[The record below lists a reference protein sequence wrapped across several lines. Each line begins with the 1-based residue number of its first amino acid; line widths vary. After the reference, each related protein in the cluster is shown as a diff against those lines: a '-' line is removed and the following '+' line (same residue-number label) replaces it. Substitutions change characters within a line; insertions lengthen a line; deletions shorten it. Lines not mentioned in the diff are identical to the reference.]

1 LTDKDGN
8 HVETGLT
15 RSRRWRHLEEFRHG
29 WTLVLSAMIGVGLGL
44 SPVPFYEIGLIAPGL
59 AREFDWPI
67 ATIMGGIF
75 FMMVGVLIMAPVI
88 GWLTDRYGVRPVTMT
103 SIVCFGLS
111 LSLFAMQ
118 DGSVILYHGTWFLMA
133 VAGSGTLPITWTR
146 SVNESFE
153 VNKGL
158 ALGLVLTGTGLSA
171 VLLKPAV
178 AMIMAEYGWRG
189 AFLFLAA
196 LPIVIALPLTWL
208 FFRPVAVAHNR
219 QHGRVEIT
227 GKTLRQALL
236 HWRFWII
243 GLGILMVVFVVSG
256 VIANLEVILKDRR
269 VSSDLVLQTTPFLGF
284 AIIAGRLLGGW
295 LIDNLWAP
303 AASFGILTLSAIA
316 VFTLGSGPLDY
327 LPLLLAVIGVGLAAG
342 VEFDLLSFLTA
353 RYFGLAHYGK
363 IYGVMFVFFTLGAGS
378 APFVFG
384 HAFDSARSFE
394 GVLNLSALLIMLGA
408 TAFLTLGR
416 YHYASPA
423 RK

>member
-1 LTDKDGN
+1 LTKGDSNKSGASQAGST
-8 HVETGLT
+8 H
-15 RSRRWRHLEEFRHG
+15 RHGLEEFRHG

-44 SPVPFYEIGLIAPGL
+44 SPVPFYEIGLIAPEL
-59 AREFDWPI
+59 AREFNWPI
-67 ATIMGGIF
+67 ATIMGGVF

-111 LSLFAMQ
+111 LSLFALQ
-118 DGSVILYHGTWFLMA
+118 NGSVVLYHSTWFLMA
-133 VAGSGTLPITWTR
+133 IAGSGTLPITWTR
-146 SVNESFE
+146 TVNESFE

-158 ALGLVLTGTGLSA
+158 ALGLMLTGTGLSA

-178 AMIMAEYGWRG
+178 AMIMLEYGWRG
-189 AFLFLAA
+189 AFLLLAA
-196 LPIVIALPLTWL
+196 LPVVIALPLTWL
-208 FFRPVAVAHNR
+208 FFRPVAVVHNR
-219 QHGRVEIT
+219 PHQRVEVT
-227 GKTLRQALL
+227 GKTLVQALRDW
-236 HWRFWII
+236 HFWVI

-295 LIDNLWAP
+295 LIDNFWAP
-303 AASFGILTLSAIA
+303 AASFGILTLSASA

-327 LPLLLAVIGVGLAAG
+327 LPLLLTVIGIGLAAG
-342 VEFDLLSFLTA
+342 VEFDLLSFLRA

-384 HAFDSARSFE
+384 RVFDSARSFE
-394 GVLNLSALLIMLGA
+394 GVLNLSAFLIMLGA

-416 YHYASPA
+416 YHYAAP
-423 RK
+423 RN